1 MRRLGKK
8 GYQLVARYLGAT
20 ERECFRDLSVAMDAM
35 EAIVREHS
43 GEDRLLCDIFDMDG
57 GGRVVAHHYHHGMAK
72 STWKEGE

>member
-1 MRRLGKK
+1 MRRLGRK

-20 ERECFRDLSVAMDAM
+20 ERKYFRDLSVAMDAM
-35 EAIVREHS
+35 EAVVKEHS

-57 GGRVVAHHYHHGMAK
+57 DGRVVAHHYHHGTVR